1 MTYIIFIVAII
12 LNAVA
17 NILMKVG
24 AEKTKET
31 SSVFELIIS
40 MVTNPVTILA
50 VCCFAAALGAY
61 NYVLMKTDLS
71 IAYPIMTSVGYVIVL
86 LASWLFLKETLTILQ
101 ISGILLIVAG
111 VWMVAAN

>member
-1 MTYIIFIVAII
+1 MTSIIFIIAIT

-24 AEKTKET
+24 AERTKE
-31 SSVFELIIS
+31 SSNIFGLLFG
-40 MVTNPVTILA
+40 MATNPITILA
-50 VCCFAAALGAY
+50 ILCFAAGLAAY
-61 NYVLMKTDLS
+61 NYVLMKTNLS
-71 IAYPIMTSVGYVIVL
+71 VAYPLMTSVGYIIVL

-111 VWMVAAN
+111 VWMVAVN

>member
-1 MTYIIFIVAII
+1 MTYVIFTIAII

-31 SSVFELIIS
+31 SGIVELVLS
-40 MVTNPVTILA
+40 MITNPVTILA
-50 VCCFAAALGAY
+50 VFCFAAALGAY
-61 NYVLMKTDLS
+61 NYVLMKTNLS

-101 ISGILLIVAG
+101 LTGMLLIITG

>member
-1 MTYIIFIVAII
+1 MTYIIFIIAIT

-17 NILMKVG
+17 NILLKVG
-24 AEKTKET
+24 AEKTKE
-31 SSVFELIIS
+31 SNNIFELLLG

-50 VCCFAAALGAY
+50 ILCFAAGMAAY
-61 NYVLMKTDLS
+61 NYVLMKTNLS
-71 IAYPIMTSVGYVIVL
+71 VAYPIMTSVGYIIVL

-111 VWMVAAN
+111 VWMVAVN